1 MAPLHGTGVA
11 FYALIGVAGLAFGML
26 STSLVDRLTEIV
38 PRELAANLSGLLATM
53 VPLMAAIGVA
63 TFGSAY
69 FACTAT
75 GGAVAAIR
83 SFALLCGLFA
93 GTSVAAGVA
102 SAYAMRGQRTSP

>member
-1 MAPLHGTGVA
+1 MTVSRVDCSVDAKAGVRPITHRIAQLLAVIIVLSGQFMANVDSAKL
-11 FYALIGVAGLAFGML
+11 FGM
-26 STSLVDRLTEIV
+26 
-38 PRELAANLSGLLATM
+38 M

-75 GGAVAAIR
+75 GGAVAVIR

-102 SAYAMRGQRTSP
+102 LAYAMRGQRTSP